1 MRRFAI
7 LVLVAACA
15 CGHKTQDPG
24 AGASGG
30 SAENRPAPPPAAAAP
45 VDATAPVDAGDPESF
60 ATSTPTITLD
70 KPGTEPRRV
79 IAYAPHGGD
88 RVATL
93 SFSSGPENAPP
104 GLGLAVAV
112 KLGWKVPAD
121 ASNPYEFHVIESKAL
136 PPKDAK
142 GGEEQVIAAI
152 GAMYSGNAGRVDA
165 DAQGRAHLVRTTA
178 TVPTNPSLLWL
189 MQPLLV
195 PFPAEAIGVGAKW
208 TVKQPLTMNGAD
220 GALERTYE
228 LTSTAGGVLGIK
240 VTGSTRWTAQGGS
253 AGDAIVENVTGTLA
267 VKPTDLLAQSA
278 EVTSVQDVGPTK
290 AAVKIKL
297 GP

>member
-1 MRRFAI
+1 MRELAGVVF
-7 LVLVAACA
+7 VVAFA
-15 CGHKTQDPG
+15 CGHKAQDEG
-24 AGASGG
+24 AGPSGG
-30 SAENRPAPPPAAAAP
+30 SADKRPAADAVAAAP
-45 VDATAPVDAGDPESF
+45 ADASAPVDAGDPESF

-93 SFSSGPENAPP
+93 SFSSGPQDAPP

-121 ASNPYEFHVIESKAL
+121 ASKPYEFHVVESKAL
-136 PPKDAK
+136 APKDVK
-142 GGEEQVIAAI
+142 GGEEQIIAAV

-165 DAQGRAHLVRTTA
+165 DAQGRAHLVRTTS
-178 TVPTNPSLLWL
+178 TLPTKPSLLWL
-189 MQPLLV
+189 MHPLLV
-195 PFPAEAIGVGAKW
+195 PLPVEAIGIGAKW
-208 TVKQPLTMNGAD
+208 TVKQPLAMNGAD

-278 EVTSVQDVGPTK
+278 DVTSVQDLGPTK
-290 AAVKIKL
+290 GAVKIKL